1 MAAMVQT
8 YPQQTG
14 TVTVLQTRPSSSSG
28 IMSAH
33 AHSHS
38 QSQSGQQYVANTS
51 QAQRNNYH
59 GLAGVVGGQSSY
71 RGSSGP
77 VQPYAFTS
85 TPTLTNNSNQRQAYG
100 GAIRT
105 TSTPNAPTMQTLDP
119 RARYQTNTSMNNLTS
134 SASVPVVT
142 TQPVS
147 RDDMSLPQMNRNMS
161 PSATRPQSTYL
172 AGGPTFA
179 QVAAAK
185 ASPERYRRPTPRHT
199 ESTPVIQQ
207 QQVQASAIPSGSG
220 MATVVH
226 LYNPRTAVNGQQ
238 VVVPR
243 TSASRPQS
251 AYGSLMTGVAADD
264 MQVHRHTSEEET
276 KRFRRRSMASFDATD
291 YPSPMTPQEFKQQQK
306 RADEQ
311 AAHRMKAN
319 KMQQLQQQQQQQ
331 SKTIVRNLTV
341 PVIEKPSSHV
351 RNGSSESLASSR
363 SSNSRPSSVSDF

>member
-14 TVTVLQTRPSSSSG
+14 TVTVLQNRPSSSSG
-28 IMSAH
+28 IMPAH

-38 QSQSGQQYVANTS
+38 HSNSQTGQQYGVNTS
-51 QAQRNNYH
+51 QRNNYH
-59 GLAGVVGGQSSY
+59 GLAGVGGQSNY

-77 VQPYAFTS
+77 VQPYAFTT
-85 TPTLTNNSNQRQAYG
+85 TPNLANNGSQQRQAY

-105 TSTPNAPTMQTLDP
+105 TSTPNAPTLQSLDP
-119 RARYQTNTSMNNLTS
+119 RARYQGNNLS
-134 SASVPVVT
+134 SGVSVPVVT

-147 RDDMSLPQMNRNMS
+147 RDDMSLPQMNRNIS
-161 PSATRPQSTYL
+161 PAAARPQSTYMT
-172 AGGPTFA
+172 GGPTFA

-207 QQVQASAIPSGSG
+207 QQQVPSSGSG
-220 MATVVH
+220 TATVVTM
-226 LYNPRTAVNGQQ
+226 YNPRVAGSGQQ
-238 VVVPR
+238 AVGPR
-243 TSASRPQS
+243 TSVSRPQS

-291 YPSPMTPQEFKQQQK
+291 YPSPMTPQEFKQQHK
-306 RADEQ
+306 RADE
-311 AAHRMKAN
+311 AALRKQVE
-319 KMQQLQQQQQQQ
+319 KSQQMQQQ
-331 SKTIVRNLTV
+331 KTIVRNLTV
-341 PVIEKPSSHV
+341 PTIEKTSSHA
-351 RNGSSESLASSR
+351 RNNSSESLASSR